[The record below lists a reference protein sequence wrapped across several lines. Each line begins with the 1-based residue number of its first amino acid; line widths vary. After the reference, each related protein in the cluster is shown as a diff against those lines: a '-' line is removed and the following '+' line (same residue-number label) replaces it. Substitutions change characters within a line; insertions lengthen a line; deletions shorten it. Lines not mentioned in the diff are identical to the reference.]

1 MSKSNY
7 IYGCIYYSLSDIA
20 FIEFP
25 LIVEVGERSGK
36 PLRALIMQQPLIMQA
51 LISFRVFFD
60 LERRWKTITA
70 TNYAT
75 ATDYAGINFLSN
87 LYFDLRETLSIRG
100 FILP

>member
-36 PLRALIMQQPLIMQA
+36 PLRALIMQRPLIMQA
-51 LISFRVFFD
+51 LISFQVFFD